1 MRTQANS
8 AVCNFFAL
16 LKDDT
21 VRKIDLL
28 QAITNNINP
37 VLLTIQQN

>member
-28 QAITNNINP
+28 QQLQIT
-37 VLLTIQQN
+37 

>member
-8 AVCNFFAL
+8 AICNFFAL

-21 VRKIDLL
+21 VRK
-28 QAITNNINP
+28 NR
-37 VLLTIQQN
+37 LTTSDNK